1 MEKEIR
7 ELANRCFWKLRTL
20 LRSRRFFS
28 EAQLVGQYKAHVLP
42 FVEHSTPAVY
52 HAAETLLSVLDRLQ
66 VTFLRRIGLT
76 EEEALLRYNLAPL
89 STRRDIAML
98 GLVHRTTLGEGP
110 PQFQYWF
117 RPAASSGSK
126 PCTRSSTSSERH
138 GKQLHDYLDGS
149 HSELLRRTALG
160 LSRV

>member
-1 MEKEIR
+1 MRHAEFDVGKESTHVLDRWEPEGDGFSLLGVEFDESLSMEKEIR

-28 EAQLVGQYKAHVLP
+28 EAQLVKQYKAHVLP

-98 GLVHRTTLGEGP
+98 GVLHRTVLGEGP
-110 PQFQYWF
+110 SQF
-117 RPAASSGSK
+117 RK
-126 PCTRSSTSSERH
+126 
-138 GKQLHDYLDGS
+138 
-149 HSELLRRTALG
+149 
-160 LSRV
+160 